1 MPVRGIFLVIGS
13 VAIVGILGAVFV
25 RQAATRTD
33 DLSQVMR
40 PGGASSSA
48 ATAGMFLQT
57 ADAASAVPVADDVF
71 GANRMAQAQQVQ
83 VAPPVVLPG
92 AQAPAGAGGVQLP
105 GTNTIVRPGATA
117 PAAPT
122 APAAAAPVQAP
133 AVQPAPVAPATTQ
146 PVQPQ
151 QAQGTSEAP
160 QSGNAAAPAS
170 GVPAV
175 DETALRYFAR
185 QGDTR
190 RLNAEIARLRA
201 LYPTWYPPADMTAP
215 IPVVDALLDNMW
227 QLYSQGNYA
236 AVRAAIADRVAT
248 QPGWTPPADL
258 LARLDVGEQRERLV
272 NASNAKQWETVVQI
286 AAATPSLLTCADVD
300 VLWRLAEAF
309 ARSDRPGRA
318 RDVDV
323 YVLTNCQDPKER
335 LATVQKAMAYLG
347 DAELADLLALE
358 RVGADGKGEFAPV
371 KGDIARR
378 RVGSA
383 AKDAAR
389 TAPPEDLTLLGELA
403 KASNKPD
410 DAVLL
415 ASYLFTHNDAES
427 SAMWWALAKTRADT
441 PQIAR
446 GLAYALN
453 ALERPAEAE
462 AAAYRWRDASPEN
475 KEAYLVVATAL
486 LALDPP
492 AKIEPDVMARMA
504 KVIGD
509 AKYAPGAQDLGWYA
523 YNTGQTVAAARW
535 FSAALTWKPDLEPA
549 AFGLALAA
557 QKLGDRAALAQIL
570 KVWGPRSQRIADLA
584 DPVRQRAAA
593 QKAQRGFDLP
603 PSIAAPG
610 SQPLPARG
618 SDLAPATTPATTTA
632 YVVPDPGGNYVEPVS
647 AAEPA
652 VAPVRRVASSSGGGG
667 GGSDCRRFVPP
678 GDLRGQAAL
687 NRGWC
692 LMGYNRPIEAADAFD
707 AAMRTTSGKSR
718 QDAAYGKSLAA
729 LRAGLTDTAA
739 ISAAS
744 APQSPKRAEELNRE
758 ILTQRALAAYSDN
771 RWTEA
776 LMFLDQRSQL
786 APEQKDLLM
795 IRAWSYFHLGRVR
808 EAKRILTAVAG
819 TGSREAAKALV
830 SMTDANKPMYDAD
843 DIDRR

>member
-40 PGGASSSA
+40 PSGASSSA
-48 ATAGMFLQT
+48 ATAGMFLPT

-71 GANRMAQAQQVQ
+71 GANRIAQAQQMQ
-83 VAPPVVLPG
+83 FSPPVVLPG
-92 AQAPAGAGGVQLP
+92 AQAPAGGAGGVQLP
-105 GTNTIVRPGATA
+105 GANTSARPGATA
-117 PAAPT
+117 PAAT
-122 APAAAAPVQAP
+122 APVQAP
-133 AVQPAPVAPATTQ
+133 VAQPTPVAPTAAQ

-151 QAQGTSEAP
+151 PAQGTAAAP
-160 QSGNAAAPAS
+160 QSGTAATQAS
-170 GVPAV
+170 GMPAV

-201 LYPTWYPPADMTAP
+201 LYPSWYPPADMTAP
-215 IPVVDALLDNMW
+215 IPVVDTLLDNMW

-378 RVGSA
+378 RIGSA
-383 AKDAAR
+383 AKDASR
-389 TAPPEDLTLLGELA
+389 TAPAEDLALLGELA
-403 KASNKPD
+403 RASNKPD

-441 PQIAR
+441 PQIAQ

-453 ALERPAEAE
+453 ALDRPAEAE

-475 KEAYLVVATAL
+475 KETYLVVATAL
-486 LALDPP
+486 LAVDPP

-593 QKAQRGFDLP
+593 QKALRGFDLP

-610 SQPLPARG
+610 SQPLPAQG
-618 SDLAPATTPATTTA
+618 TGLAPATAPSTSTA
-632 YVVPDPGGNYVEPVS
+632 YVVPDPSGNYVEPVA

-652 VAPVRRVASSSGGGG
+652 AQPVRRPAASSGGGGGG
-667 GGSDCRRFVPP
+667 GGSDCRRYVPP

-707 AAMRTTSGKSR
+707 AAMRTTTGKSR

-739 ISAAS
+739 VSAAS
-744 APQSPKRAEELNRE
+744 APQPPKRAEELNRE

-771 RWTEA
+771 RWLEA